1 MPAASPVIT
10 ATMVDSL
17 ENDDVDEKMD
27 PTNGNPATTERIIYS
42 TTITNT
48 GTVAATGL
56 QFTDTIDSHT
66 TLDGAVNVSPL
77 AGDDSYETIANTLL
91 EVGPVGSPSARP
103 KVTVTG
109 SVFDN
114 DTEFLGDSF
123 TLKSLQAVNF
133 VSGTVTA
140 TSTNGGTVVMDGSRK
155 FPLTPKEG
163 STSNH
168 TFTYTITDGGP
179 DNSAGNA
186 DDLTST
192 ATVTITVKSPRIW
205 YVDNT
210 AGAGGKGRSPDPF
223 NTLAAAQAVA
233 TTAGDIIYVFTGSGN
248 TGQNAGFTFQAANQ
262 QLLGNGVALQPTV
275 TVNGVVNPTLRT
287 AGAAPQIGNSGG
299 NGVTVGNL
307 SGIIIRGLTIA
318 GSTNGIGVAF
328 SAAGGG
334 VTIDTNTLSGT
345 SANGLDV
352 TTSGVGGGTAT
363 IASNTIS
370 SAGVE
375 GIDINGQ
382 GTGGLILALDSE
394 AVTATGSGIDING
407 TTGGVTVTSFP
418 NNSVSGA
425 SGANGVLINTA
436 TFDSNPGVGG
446 LQALTAGTLNIGAS
460 GAGNGVGGNGSLI

>member
-1 MPAASPVIT
+1 MKNRSLNSTPNSRRVFVTCLLSFSILITPMAAMASRSQRSEVRGQRSDSKATTGSKLTKATASGTFANPAPAMPAASPVIT

-17 ENDDVDEKMD
+17 ENDDADNKID

-114 DTEFLGDSF
+114 DTEFLGDTF

-140 TSTNGGTVVMDGSRK
+140 TSTNGGTVVMDGSGK
-155 FPLTPKEG
+155 FSFTPKEG
-163 STSNH
+163 SIVAD
-168 TFTYTITDGGP
+168 TFTYTITDDGP
-179 DNSAGNA
+179 DNIAGNA

-210 AGAGGKGRSPDPF
+210 AGAGGKGRSTDPF

-262 QLLGNGVALQPTV
+262 QLLGNGVGELK
-275 TVNGVVNPTLRT
+275 
-287 AGAAPQIGNSGG
+287 AGRGHCAAVRDRGAVDDP
-299 NGVTVGNL
+299 L
-307 SGIIIRGLTIA
+307 SGRGISVRRIDLVVGVIVLQRI
-318 GSTNGIGVAF
+318 GHRRGNHWRGRGHGWRGI
-328 SAAGGG
+328 
-334 VTIDTNTLSGT
+334 
-345 SANGLDV
+345 
-352 TTSGVGGGTAT
+352 
-363 IASNTIS
+363 
-370 SAGVE
+370 
-375 GIDINGQ
+375 
-382 GTGGLILALDSE
+382 SE
-394 AVTATGSGIDING
+394 R
-407 TTGGVTVTSFP
+407 
-418 NNSVSGA
+418 SVHRRLG
-425 SGANGVLINTA
+425 
-436 TFDSNPGVGG
+436 
-446 LQALTAGTLNIGAS
+446 
-460 GAGNGVGGNGSLI
+460 